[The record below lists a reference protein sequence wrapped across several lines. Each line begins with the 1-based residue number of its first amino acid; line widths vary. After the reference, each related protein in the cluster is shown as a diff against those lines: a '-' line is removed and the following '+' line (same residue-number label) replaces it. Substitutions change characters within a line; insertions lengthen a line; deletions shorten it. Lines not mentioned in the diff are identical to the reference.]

1 MPATV
6 TDVDACTKKLEVGVP
21 RADVDKEMERA
32 YKRLS
37 GRVRI
42 KGFRKGKIPRNVLE
56 RYYGEEIRA
65 EVLNRVIS
73 DSYRSLLEEKGMS
86 PVGEPNVT
94 DIQMEDDA
102 PELTYKATVEVI
114 PPFELAPYKGVEVK
128 VKRQP
133 VTDETV
139 DAEIDKLRKTAA
151 AFEDVER
158 ASQVGDYVMFD
169 IEGFNDGEPVENT
182 KGENQSVLL
191 GEAQAEPELEA
202 ALIGIKLDEER
213 EFEVDVP
220 ENGPPELQGKKLFF
234 RVKCRSVKE
243 PNPPALDD
251 EFVKSLG
258 KGLST
263 VDELR
268 EQFRKDLE
276 SYQDATVRSQGVEE
290 MMRKL
295 REANGFEV
303 PPTLIQDHSS
313 RQIHDYEH
321 QLQHQNPEA
330 RIDTAQREKMMETL
344 APESESRVRELI
356 LMDRI
361 QEKEDIQVTPAEI
374 EAYVREMA
382 ARYQMEPE
390 KLKERLAMTGGMES
404 IVRNMAYNKTVEWLY
419 EQAEVAV
426 TVEEGGSSVETPSVE
441 TPEEEAPTDSQAESE
456 DDSEAEPKEKG

>member
-56 RYYGEEIRA
+56 RYYSEEVRA

-73 DSYRSLLEEKGMS
+73 DSYRSLLEEKGMR

-114 PPFELAPYKGVEVK
+114 PPFELAPYTGLEVQ
-128 VKRQP
+128 VKSQP
-133 VTDETV
+133 ITDEAV
-139 DAEIDKLRKTAA
+139 DAEIDKLRKSAA
-151 AFEDVER
+151 TFEDVER
-158 ASQVGDYVMFD
+158 PSRPGDYVMFD
-169 IEGFNDGEPVENT
+169 IEGFDGGEPVANT
-182 KGENQSVLL
+182 KGENQSALL

-202 ALIGIKLDEER
+202 ALTGIEPGAER

-220 ENGPPELQGKKLFF
+220 ENAPPELQGKKLLF
-234 RVKCRSVKE
+234 RVKCRSIKE

-251 EFVKSLG
+251 DFVKSLG
-258 KGLST
+258 RGFST
-263 VDELR
+263 ADELR

-276 SYQDATVRSQGVEE
+276 SYQETAVHSQGIEE

-295 REANGFEV
+295 CEANPFEV
-303 PPTLIQDHSS
+303 PPTLIQNHSVQ
-313 RQIHDYEH
+313 QIHDYEH

-330 RIDTAQREKMMETL
+330 RIDDVQREQMMTVL
-344 APESESRVRELI
+344 APESERRVRELI
-356 LMDRI
+356 LVDRV
-361 QEKEDIQVTPAEI
+361 QEKEDIHVVPGEI
-374 EAYVREMA
+374 EAYVQEMA
-382 ARYQMEPE
+382 ARYRMEPE
-390 KLKERLAMTGGMES
+390 KLQKRLAMTGGMES

-419 EQAEVAV
+419 ERAMVEVI
-426 TVEEGGSSVETPSVE
+426 VEEGGSG
-441 TPEEEAPTDSQAESE
+441 EEAPEAEAAA
-456 DDSEAEPKEKG
+456 DSEEKG